1 MTEAGEADPPAQGS
15 RLPWYQSTVLV
26 GEDLGDFL
34 PQIPGTQKGKSGEAP
49 SAAGLS
55 RHAGLWE
62 LFWGR
67 ITGRASALGQEL
79 QPHTLPHSAGS
90 HQHSSN
96 PLVHRLFNSPSPL
109 TAAGPVHSRLIPAPT
124 DTHPMQEERRTGVLP
139 TPAALRASC
148 IQGTP
153 APPPIFVEDGVGRKM
168 QSETLPSSLSLPRL
182 TEHLLLGP
190 GAEAGNHGA
199 FLLWVSI
206 LSPLARHFLS
216 LYSA

>member
-153 APPPIFVEDGVGRKM
+153 APPPFLWRMGWEGRCRVKHFPH
-168 QSETLPSSLSLPRL
+168 LFPSQGSLSTCCWALGQKQETTGPSCFGSASCLP
-182 TEHLLLGP
+182 
-190 GAEAGNHGA
+190 
-199 FLLWVSI
+199 
-206 LSPLARHFLS
+206 
-216 LYSA
+216 